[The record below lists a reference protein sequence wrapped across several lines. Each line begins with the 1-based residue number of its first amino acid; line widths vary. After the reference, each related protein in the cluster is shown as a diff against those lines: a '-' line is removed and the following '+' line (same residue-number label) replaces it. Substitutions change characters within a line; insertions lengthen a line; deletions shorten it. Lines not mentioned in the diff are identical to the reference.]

1 MSGKSFQ
8 RASTWYT
15 IVQFSCY
22 AAGGY
27 LLYANVQLSRLG
39 LAAEGW
45 GELWVNSAAVAIAA
59 IEAAISIYVVSP
71 DNWDDIYQSLAGL
84 GGTGDKKALP
94 SWLKVALSALV
105 VGIVLAICFG
115 AYAFDWYS
123 NFAGLYGPGAE
134 VTQKAIL
141 FCLAISLGTEVCAF
155 LGHQVGRLG
164 KIAKQ
169 DQLREAMEIEP
180 QNIYAAEMR
189 KHRNMVA
196 KQAARDQIRAEKSAY
211 AEKMRQA
218 AGGQRQH
225 P

>member
-8 RASTWYT
+8 RASSWYGL
-15 IVQFSCY
+15 VQFGCY
-22 AAGGY
+22 IAGGY

-45 GELWVNSAAVAIAA
+45 GELWVNSSAVAIAA

-71 DNWDDIYQSLAGL
+71 DNWDDIYQSLAGM
-84 GGTGDKKALP
+84 GGTGDRKALP
-94 SWLKVALSALV
+94 SWLKILLSALI
-105 VGIVLAICFG
+105 VGLVFAICLG
-115 AYAFDWYS
+115 AYVFDWYS

-134 VTQKAIL
+134 VTQKRLL

-180 QNIYAAEMR
+180 QNIYATEMR

-196 KQAARDQIRAEKSAY
+196 RQAARDQIRQEKAAY
-211 AEKMRQA
+211 AEQFRRERQSA
-218 AGGQRQH
+218 

>member
-8 RASTWYT
+8 RASTWYS

-27 LLYANVQLSRLG
+27 LLYANVELSRAG

-45 GELWVNSAAVAIAA
+45 GELYINSAAVAIAA

-94 SWLKVALSALV
+94 SWLKVMLSALI
-105 VGIVLAICFG
+105 VGVVLAICFG

-169 DQLREAMEIEP
+169 DQLQESMEIDP
-180 QNIYAAEMR
+180 QNIYATELR
-189 KHRNMVA
+189 RHRMLMA
-196 KQAARDQIRAEKSAY
+196 KQAAREQIKLEKQQSATKWG
-211 AEKMRQA
+211 E
-218 AGGQRQH
+218 RQH